1 MLDTLKQPR
10 LAAVLVLTA
19 AAAAAVLSGNALAV
33 RERSEWTSLHHAK
46 RGFYIAYPGD
56 VFAPAEGAKSEDGV
70 VLASRDGR
78 AKLLVATFENTS
90 DFSLSNYRD
99 YLLKESYSGA
109 KVDYER
115 TRDRW
120 FVISGTRKDTMFYER
135 VTFTCGGKLVN
146 SWVMLYPVAERA
158 SYDRI
163 VEAVARTYM
172 PGAGAS
178 GNCD

>member
-1 MLDTLKQPR
+1 MLDALKQSK
-10 LAAVLVLTA
+10 LVAMLMTA
-19 AAAAAVLSGNALAV
+19 ALAAAVQSGGALAV
-33 RERSEWTSLHHAK
+33 RERGGDWTPLHHAK
-46 RGFYIAYPGD
+46 RGFYISYPND
-56 VFAPAEGAKSEDGV
+56 LFAPAEGAQNEDGV

-90 DFSLSNYRD
+90 DFSLSAYRD
-99 YLLKESYSGA
+99 YLLQDSYAGA

-158 SYDRI
+158 LYDRI
-163 VEAVARTYM
+163 VEGVARTYM
-172 PGAGAS
+172 PGAGAG